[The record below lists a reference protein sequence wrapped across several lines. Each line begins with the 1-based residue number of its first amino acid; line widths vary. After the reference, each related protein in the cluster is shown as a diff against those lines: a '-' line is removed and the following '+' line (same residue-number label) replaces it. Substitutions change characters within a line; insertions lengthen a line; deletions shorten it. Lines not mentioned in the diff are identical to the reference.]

1 MGGNGVEGVA
11 NMKMSEHQVESN
23 GDLALN
29 RDILYESTN
38 EKIMTTI
45 GTISLLL
52 ILAFLWIW
60 YR

>member
-1 MGGNGVEGVA
+1 MGNNGVEGVA

-23 GDLALN
+23 GDLVMEK
-29 RDILYESTN
+29 DILHESTF
-38 EKIMTTI
+38 EKIMTNI
-45 GTISLLL
+45 GTVALLV